1 MTLTAKQ
8 HYTLEII
15 AQYWNKNG
23 FAPAL
28 ADIRNELGLSKNSN
42 GTIIFRINSL
52 ENNGFITRSKNIA
65 RSIKLTDLGKKYLSN
80 FQGKILN
87 TSSTTLGSNFKTDET
102 SAQIL
107 NYSMKGR
114 I

>member
-1 MTLTAKQ
+1 MVLTPKQ
-8 HYTLEII
+8 LRTLEII
-15 AQYWNKNG
+15 AKYWNNNG

-52 ENNGFITRSKNIA
+52 INNGLITRNKKVA
-65 RSIKLTDLGKKYLSN
+65 RSIKLTELGKKCLSN
-80 FQGKILN
+80 FQGKVLN